1 MRQDSRLPRVL
12 HALLHLDQMKRP
24 ATSELIAGML
34 QTNAA
39 VVRRTMA
46 GLRDAGIVTSTKGH
60 RGGWSL
66 SRPIN
71 EITLLDIYT
80 ALGSPALFAIGND
93 GQEPT
98 CLLARAANVATTR
111 ALEAA
116 RCQFEKSLASI
127 SVADL
132 TADWRPEMADCGT
145 NAEKATPP
153 NNLG

>member
-12 HALLHLDQMKRP
+12 HALLHLDQMKGP

-60 RGGWSL
+60 GGGWSL

-80 ALGSPALFAIGND
+80 ALGSPTLFAIGND
-93 GQEPT
+93 GEEPT
-98 CLLARAANVATTR
+98 CLLARAANAATTR
-111 ALEAA
+111 ALKGA
-116 RCQFEKSLASI
+116 RRQFEESLASI

-132 TADWRPEMADCGT
+132 TADWRPEMEDSGSNAD
-145 NAEKATPP
+145 EKVASP
-153 NNLG
+153 